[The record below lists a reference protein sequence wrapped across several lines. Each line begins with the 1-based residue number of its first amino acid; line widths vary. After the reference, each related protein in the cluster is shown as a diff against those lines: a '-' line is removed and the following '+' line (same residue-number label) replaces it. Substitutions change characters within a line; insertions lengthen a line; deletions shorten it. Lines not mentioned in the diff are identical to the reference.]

1 MANKDKQNRILLFE
15 PNPAENKLIPNE
27 DLSILVELYATR
39 KGRTIIKDDSF
50 NSTSR
55 DQKINFIAGTKISS
69 DGKRVSLTTDYT
81 EKSTTESFGIENIQI
96 DFDTAYTPLIKI
108 KFIDVRGNSVFSQS
122 RDISDTGTPE
132 SDYGVF
138 FDFPYPLFELI
149 VKGFYGKP
157 VSYCLH
163 LTKFTSS
170 FNSSTGNFEIETEF
184 IGYTYAILT
193 DMLLGLIR
201 AVITTPE
208 GRINW
213 ERKVAKYTAAGITLK
228 SIDEFIDDI
237 SKLSDEF
244 KKVANNG
251 KNSEQLNIN
260 AETREALGKIETKL
274 NSLLNNIVPNGVDYS
289 KSKSGI
295 AVTSIDR
302 KNVIDNSIKNF
313 KEEIKTFLD
322 GENGINSK
330 ITEDDLKIKTRD
342 ITKIIN
348 FRLKKSEIKN
358 ETDLIN
364 TIITKKSSEY
374 SKTNTLEENRVKNL
388 AVLILQSNIKD
399 LPDNSIIE
407 VYDLRSGFS
416 EVLFKQDTLNDS
428 DSRIRESLGKELAE
442 ISEQE
447 LQFSPTIRNITRI
460 LTLHCEV
467 FMETLQEVS
476 ERARNNTPRDKTLK
490 TALVDEEQKRG
501 QFGGQNDRTIYPWPE
516 YNEKVTD
523 ENGETTYQEAWLG
536 SKLDYNQIQQ
546 VPELVFTENLL
557 AELLRL
563 KQKDNETIKENKFK
577 GVNYYPVSPLD
588 NPIFFPQITK
598 NPYEVALTTGRAN
611 DALRLLLLR
620 GFLLLGLSNKSLS
633 NLNIETF
640 GKLEAENLADSISE
654 FDDTIANDLIQEIA
668 SLDSEQLIQQG
679 EKGFDNI
686 KNPKGVKIKSIYTSS
701 SDTLT
706 YNYIGAGTTNQ
717 RWFIPI
723 NKNFDGQAFYDS
735 NNNAITPSDTLYTS
749 GKNIALTNTKTG
761 DAVYFKIIETSS
773 YEEKNISPDYGS
785 EIINKYN
792 EKQPGNFIKQSSFRD
807 VELKNLNPFSSSK
820 KYTEITDLIYDEGD
834 QGGSYKKAGAT
845 SQESSVLSSFFY
857 NWDKT
862 TNLFPLTINRT
873 SPIKSGNYLS
883 KGYNKESTNYKTNVK
898 PTIINTEEPSK
909 TYENTVVN
917 TLFTGVY
924 QRSFPENWGTNRDLI
939 GYNLGDINDPNSS
952 QLDMYTPFIDFNI
965 DSDYYSLFGSK
976 FYYGQNTNEAKAFL
990 FLNTFKFYNLDD
1002 ENILKLF
1009 ITNSS
1014 YIKAPKLWCAYI
1026 GSIIY
1031 RLDETNDILTFTNTQ
1046 LDTGLAPNGSN
1057 LLKLDDRFPEKD
1069 EYLYQV
1075 WNNNRFSSG
1084 INFRGERALVNITD
1098 TEYEKVGELTKNLK
1112 FEIREEFKRIFES
1125 FVNNE
1130 FRTIQENFEI
1140 CDDLGDLALKWT
1152 ELYDATTFTKTNQVG
1167 VSLGSLSTRNLI
1179 SIFDKSNVSS
1189 TYENVSI
1196 IGSEDKPEIGENIYS
1211 EIFLRTREGSEA
1223 NELINELYRG
1233 SYYIINGNVESLFT
1247 SSTTDGEKIKV
1258 DKSKMSTFL
1267 TGFFTRIK
1275 EISKDFSE
1283 QRQNKLDKLKQE
1295 IYNTTNDD
1303 FIKLS
1308 IYRTLAS
1315 INTKWLGG
1323 TNCKDNSPFKQ
1334 CTCKTGSD
1342 NTYDKTVA
1350 ENEKISEPDLIHSFR
1365 FVDSAYNDIGDT
1377 FYINPFYVQR
1387 LILGNF
1393 NQSFFDLI
1401 NQILIDNN
1409 FNFIALPNFINYN
1422 SLDDVTDV
1430 FNTFTYSD
1438 VIKPGNNN
1446 TTSGPS
1452 FVCQYIGQTSTTLST
1467 PYNDYKDDGV
1477 YIRLDENGKII
1488 KSSIPSHYGTSK
1500 KNNGDLSLPVF
1511 LVSYGLQNQSFFK
1524 DISISQQETTE
1535 SLESLQLIED
1545 LSLSADKRKP
1555 TFKGQNLWNV
1565 YQKRQYKVEIE
1576 MMGNAMIQPFMYFQ
1590 LDDIPLF
1597 RGMYTIYKTTHSITP
1612 NNMTTKF
1619 SGIKTKR
1626 FRTPL
1631 IKKED
1636 FFMSLIS
1643 GLNELSDK
1651 RNTQSGSTE
1660 GNFSTEY
1667 TTNIDQTQI
1676 IINK

>member
-1 MANKDKQNRILLFE
+1 MANKDKHNRIILFE

-39 KGRTIIKDDSF
+39 KGRTIIRDGSLDSA
-50 NSTSR
+50 SR

-81 EKSTTESFGIENIQI
+81 EKSPTESLGIENIQI

-122 RDISDTGTPE
+122 TDISNTGNPD
-132 SDYGVF
+132 SDYSVF
-138 FDFPYPLFELI
+138 FDFPYPLFELV

-208 GRINW
+208 GRKNW
-213 ERKVAKYTAAGITLK
+213 ERKVAKYAAAGITLK

-237 SKLSDEF
+237 SKLADEF
-244 KKVANNG
+244 KKIANND

-260 AETREALGKIETKL
+260 AETREALDKIETKL
-274 NSLLNNIVPNGVDYS
+274 NSLLNNIVPNGTDYS
-289 KSKSGI
+289 KSKAGI
-295 AVTSIDR
+295 AITSTDR
-302 KNVIDNSIKNF
+302 KNVIDNLIKNF
-313 KEEIKTFLD
+313 KEEIKTFVD

-330 ITEDDLKIKTRD
+330 IKEDDLKIKTND

-348 FRLKKSEIKN
+348 FRLKRSEINN

-364 TIITKKSSEY
+364 TIISKKSSEY
-374 SKTNTLEENRVKNL
+374 SKNTTEEEDRVKNL

-407 VYDLRSGFS
+407 VYDLRTGFN
-416 EVLFKQDTLNDS
+416 EVLGKQEDLNDS
-428 DSRIRESLGKELAE
+428 DSRIRETLGKELAE

-460 LTLHCEV
+460 LTAHCEV

-476 ERARNNTPRDKTLK
+476 ESARNNKSRDKVLK
-490 TALVDEEQKRG
+490 TAFVDDEQKNG
-501 QFGGQNDRTIYPWPE
+501 QFGGNENNETIYPWPE

-523 ENGETTYQEAWLG
+523 ENGEPTYQEAWLG

-611 DALRLLLLR
+611 DGLRLLLLR

-654 FDDTIANDLIQEIA
+654 FDETISNELIQQIA
-668 SLDSEQLIQQG
+668 ALDSEQLIQQG
-679 EKGFDNI
+679 EKGWGNI
-686 KNPKGVKIKSIYTSS
+686 KNPKGNSPKGLYTSTS
-701 SDTLT
+701 NTLT
-706 YNYIGAGTTNQ
+706 YDYIGTGANGNP

-723 NKNFDGQAFYDS
+723 DKNFDGQVFYNS
-735 NNNAITPSDTLYTS
+735 NNNLITPSDTLYTS
-749 GKNIALTNTKTG
+749 GQNVALNNTKTG
-761 DAVYFKIIETSS
+761 NAVYFKIIETSS
-773 YEEKNISPDYGS
+773 YEGKDISPDYGS
-785 EIINKYN
+785 EIISSYN
-792 EKQPGNFIKQSSFRD
+792 EKQPGKFIKQSSFED
-807 VELKNLNPFSSSK
+807 EELKDLNPFSGSK

-834 QGGSYKKAGAT
+834 QGGSYQKAGAS

-857 NWDKT
+857 EWE
-862 TNLFPLTINRT
+862 
-873 SPIKSGNYLS
+873 SGGITRGREYKVGTYLS
-883 KGYNKESTNYKTNVK
+883 KGYNKENRFYKSEVK
-898 PTIINTEEPSK
+898 PTVINTKEFLES
-909 TYENTVVN
+909 YEMIKSNDIVRDR
-917 TLFTGVY
+917 G
-924 QRSFPENWGTNRDLI
+924 RKISSFPENWGQNRELI
-939 GYNLGDINDPNSS
+939 GYNLGNINDSNSS
-952 QLDMYTPFIDFNI
+952 EVKIYTPFIEFNVL
-965 DSDYYSLFGSK
+965 DKFYSLFGSK
-976 FYYGQNTNEAKAFL
+976 FYYGQNSDVAKGFL
-990 FLNTFKFYNLDD
+990 FLSTFKFYKLDD
-1002 ENILKLF
+1002 DNIINLF
-1009 ITNSS
+1009 TKNAS
-1014 YIKAPKLWCAYI
+1014 YIKVPKLWAAYI
-1026 GSIIY
+1026 GGVLY
-1031 RLDETNDILTFTNTQ
+1031 RLDQTNDILTFTNTQ
-1046 LDTGLAPNGSN
+1046 ADTNLAPNGSD
-1057 LLKLDDRFPEKD
+1057 LLKIDGIKPQKD
-1069 EYLYQV
+1069 EYLYQ
-1075 WNNNRFSSG
+1075 NYNLNYYSSG
-1084 INFRGERALVNITD
+1084 MNFRGEKSALNFFEAD
-1098 TEYEKVGELTKNLK
+1098 YEKIGFFTKNLK
-1112 FEIREEFKRIFES
+1112 YEVREEFKRIFRS
-1125 FVNNE
+1125 FISNE
-1130 FRTIQENFEI
+1130 FKTIRENFEI
-1140 CDDLGDLALKWT
+1140 ATNLNDLAIKWQNLRAYT
-1152 ELYDATTFTKTNQVG
+1152 GSVNPNTSNLQSALQVDG
-1167 VSLGSLSTRNLI
+1167 IEIDRILN
-1179 SIFDKSNVSS
+1179 
-1189 TYENVSI
+1189 TYENISVIDSPDYI
-1196 IGSEDKPEIGENIYS
+1196 NGERTDVYS
-1211 EIFLRTREGSEA
+1211 EIFLRIKEGGNG

-1233 SYYIINGNVESLFT
+1233 SYYIINGNVEALT
-1247 SSTTDGEKIKV
+1247 WNPGGTDIEEIKV
-1258 DKSKMSTFL
+1258 DKSKMTTFL

-1275 EISKDFSE
+1275 EIAKDFSE

-1295 IYNTTNDD
+1295 IYNTTDDD

-1323 TNCKDNSPFKQ
+1323 TNCKDNNPFKQ
-1334 CTCKTGSD
+1334 CTCKTGSE
-1342 NTYDKTVA
+1342 NTYDKIVA
-1350 ENEKISEPDLIHSFR
+1350 ENEKVLEPDLIHSFR

-1377 FYINPFYVQR
+1377 FYINPFYVQK

-1422 SLDDVTDV
+1422 DLNDVTDV

-1438 VIKPGNNN
+1438 VIQAGKNNII
-1446 TTSGPS
+1446 SGPS

-1467 PYNDYKDDGV
+1467 PFNDYKDDGI

-1488 KSSIPSHYGTSK
+1488 KSTIPPHYGTSK

-1597 RGMYTIYKTTHSITP
+1597 RGMYAIYKTSHTITP

-1651 RNTQSGSTE
+1651 RNTSSGSTE
-1660 GNFSTEY
+1660 TFSSNY
-1667 TTNIDQTQI
+1667 ITNTDQTQI